1 MMNMNMTDYQQQLI
15 DSGEAVEFPVTI
27 RYEQMCGGYK
37 PRYETVKATLPD
49 LGEGHEAIKMD
60 GKQYH
65 IANGRLYARLSY
77 INRNV
82 FQRGCGVIEDS
93 FTLMEGDDKRQSVT
107 DAYEEKYSDAVVVNN
122 CIATPANVPLYARL
136 YNNRLFITDKL
147 DTELSYIGSQYVRSA
162 LPLMGVW
169 YVPLVYAPKLRN
181 VYEAYRR
188 SGSKASREDATLF
201 ARGGDKPRRD
211 VLLYDETLEI
221 PFDNENVYSALMANA
236 ENAERRL
243 ENGVYLPAVEELHA
257 TNDVLDALY
266 RLRLNCETFP
276 VAGMRRLGDT
286 IVTYEETRKK
296 ATIL

>member
-1 MMNMNMTDYQQQLI
+1 MMNMNMTDYQRQLI
-15 DSGEAVEFPVTI
+15 DSGEAVEFSVTI

-49 LGEGHEAIKMD
+49 LGEGHEAIRID

-77 INRNV
+77 INRSV
-82 FQRGCGVIEDS
+82 PQSGRGVIEDT

-107 DAYEEKYSDAVVVNN
+107 DAYEENYSDAVIVNN
-122 CIATPANVPLYARL
+122 CIAKPANVPLYARL
-136 YNNRLFITDKL
+136 YNNRLLITDKL
-147 DTELSYIGSQYVRSA
+147 DTELNYIGSQYVRSA

-181 VYEAYRR
+181 VYEEYGR
-188 SGSKASREDATLF
+188 SGGKTGREDSAFF

-236 ENAERRL
+236 ENAERGL
-243 ENGVYLPAVEELHA
+243 ESGVYLPTVEELHA

-266 RLRLNCETFP
+266 RLRHHETFP

-286 IVTYEETRKK
+286 IVAYEATRKK

>member
-1 MMNMNMTDYQQQLI
+1 MMNMNMTDYQRQLI
-15 DSGEAVEFPVTI
+15 DSGEAVEFPITI

-37 PRYETVKATLPD
+37 PRYETVKTILPD
-49 LGEGHEAIKMD
+49 LGEGHEAIIID

-77 INRNV
+77 INRSV
-82 FQRGCGVIEDS
+82 SQSGRGVIEDT
-93 FTLMEGDDKRQSVT
+93 FALMEGDDKRQSVT
-107 DAYEEKYSDAVVVNN
+107 DAYEENYSEAVIVND
-122 CIATPANVPLYARL
+122 CIAKPANVPLYARL

-147 DTELSYIGSQYVRSA
+147 DTELNYIGSQYVRSA

-169 YVPLVYAPKLRN
+169 YVPLVYAPKLRS
-181 VYEAYRR
+181 VYEEYGR
-188 SGSKASREDATLF
+188 SGGKTGRDDSAFF

-221 PFDNENVYSALMANA
+221 PFDNDSVYSALMANA
-236 ENAERRL
+236 ENAERGL
-243 ENGVYLPAVEELHA
+243 ESGVYLPAVEELHA

-266 RLRLNCETFP
+266 RLRHYETFP
-276 VAGMRRLGDT
+276 VAGMRRLGDM
-286 IVTYEETRKK
+286 IVAYEETRKK

>member
-65 IANGRLYARLSY
+65 ITNRRLYARLSH
-77 INRNV
+77 INRSV
-82 FQRGCGVIEDS
+82 FQRGCGVVEDS

-162 LPLMGVW
+162 LPLMGCGMSHSSTL
-169 YVPLVYAPKLRN
+169 PSYATYMKHTEGP
-181 VYEAYRR
+181 AARR
-188 SGSKASREDATLF
+188 AVRMPPFSREAATSL
-201 ARGGDKPRRD
+201 D
-211 VLLYDETLEI
+211 VTFSYTTK
-221 PFDNENVYSALMANA
+221 
-236 ENAERRL
+236 RWK
-243 ENGVYLPAVEELHA
+243 
-257 TNDVLDALY
+257 Y
-266 RLRLNCETFP
+266 RLITKMFTQRSWRTQKTPSADLRTACISQP
-276 VAGMRRLGDT
+276 
-286 IVTYEETRKK
+286 
-296 ATIL
+296 